1 MHKVFCVL
9 QSEIPI
15 KRDSILMVMEN
26 DYRVCGKSG
35 FICTKS
41 DFENVATLWKNAV
54 TLEAR
59 FPPEKL

>member
-1 MHKVFCVL
+1 
-9 QSEIPI
+9 
-15 KRDSILMVMEN
+15 MVMEN